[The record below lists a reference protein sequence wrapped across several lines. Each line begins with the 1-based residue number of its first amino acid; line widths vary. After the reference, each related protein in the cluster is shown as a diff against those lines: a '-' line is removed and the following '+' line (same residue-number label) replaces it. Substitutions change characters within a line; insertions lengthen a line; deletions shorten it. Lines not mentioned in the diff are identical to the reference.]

1 MSHKFIA
8 PDTAFVASQGQ
19 RRERVSDEAHLA
31 FIRSLPCAVQNQGCS
46 SGIQAHH
53 IRYADLRYGKR
64 ELGRERADD
73 WHTVPLCWHHHDI
86 LHRSG
91 EKKFWGLR
99 KIDPIPLAMALYLY
113 SGETKL
119 AEEMLRRHGPA

>member
-1 MSHKFIA
+1 MGHRIKPS
-8 PDTAFVASQGQ
+8 DTAFVASQGQ

-31 FIRSLPCAVQNQGCS
+31 FIRSLPCVCKTQTCFEPV
-46 SGIQAHH
+46 QAHH

-64 ELGRERADD
+64 DLGRERADD
-73 WHTVPLCWHHHDI
+73 WHVVPLCLYHHGF
-86 LHRSG
+86 LHRAG
-91 EKKFWGLR
+91 EKNFWNGH

-119 AEEMLRRHGPA
+119 AEEMLRRHREH